1 MILPFDDKYRISSET
16 QQWIIQRSRCRNG
29 EPVWESFRY
38 FTRFDL
44 CIGELGE
51 ILIRELNA
59 DGIQEATQAVH
70 DLCDRIA
77 QAFMPVL
84 QIKYRIGPEETG
96 GDETIGMRLR

>member
-51 ILIRELNA
+51 ILIRELDA
-59 DGIQEATQAVH
+59 EGLPEATQAVH

-84 QIKYRIGPEETG
+84 EIKYRIGPEETG
-96 GDETIGMRLR
+96 GDETIGIRLR

>member
-44 CIGELGE
+44 CIGELGK
-51 ILIRELNA
+51 ILIRELDA
-59 DGIQEATQAVH
+59 EGLPEATRAVH
-70 DLCDRIA
+70 VLCDRIA
-77 QAFMPVL
+77 HAFMPVL
-84 QIKYRIGPEETG
+84 QITYRIGPEETG